1 MAVSADE
8 ALAGRVRTALAGT
21 VGLEEQ
27 AMFGGLCFLVH
38 GHLCAGI
45 VGSTLMVR
53 VGPADYAGALAHPSV
68 RPMNFGDPPESGMV
82 FVDPPAMDTDEALAA
97 WLSGGARYTATLP
110 PKPA

>member
-1 MAVSADE
+1 VPADE
-8 ALAGRVRTALAGT
+8 ALAARVRTALVGT

-27 AMFGGLCFLVH
+27 AIFGGLCFLVH

-53 VGPADYAGALAHPSV
+53 VGPMDYADALARPSV
-68 RPMNFGDPPESGMV
+68 RPMDFGDRPESGMV
-82 FVDPPAMDTDEALAA
+82 FIDPPAMNTDEALAD
-97 WLSGGARYTATLP
+97 WLSSGARYVATLP